1 MIGLAYYNAIPTTL
15 DLNGPILSIT
25 QQPEAQTVNDGGS
38 VEIIGIATATFP
50 QEERATNT
58 GTLSYQWYEVG
69 VGALSNSNTISG
81 AGSTTLS
88 ITNLSNPA
96 DTGRQFYL
104 RSEYVP
110 SAYQTSSPVTAGTA
124 RSTGYAIN
132 GPLDSEIVGVTV
144 NPTITINTQPSDETV
159 AQTQDATFTVDASA
173 SDGSDLTYQWNVN
186 GTPVSD
192 SGTVSGATTPTLT
205 VSTGDVSVNDVSVT
219 VSHPT
224 AGNSPVTSDTAT
236 WTTVSARSIVSYDY
250 LDDTANYYGRT
261 TTNLFDGPLT
271 ITADPGAATRSYSL
285 WAPEKNVKVRITMA
299 AGAGAS
305 RNGNRGGYGGL
316 SVFELELI
324 KNTEYVLKLGA
335 ATMPTGGTNGGGG
348 AAYLYK
354 KAQLLVALGGGGG
367 AGTQGRGGDGGGV
380 SIAGERGAGRNGGA
394 GGALFAIGTL
404 PVTGF
409 FPGGQVYGGV
419 NWSSPTAGRASGC
432 PMGGDW
438 FRARYSPC
446 ADMGVQKW
454 RVSNG
459 SELSQTASIL
469 RGYKPGIGHRN
480 NGGNGSGDNGGG
492 ASGAQ
497 GGNAGGG
504 SGSGGGGG
512 SGYSNGEVTLIST
525 QLGGNT
531 STNAFITLEY
541 VA

>member
-69 VGALSNSNTISG
+69 VGALSNSDTISG
-81 AGSTTLS
+81 VGSTTLS
-88 ITNLSNPA
+88 LSNLSNPI

-144 NPTITINTQPSDETV
+144 NPTITINQQPTNDTV
-159 AQTQDATFTVDASA
+159 AQTQNATFTVDASS
-173 SDGSDLTYQWNVN
+173 SDGTDVTYQWNVN
-186 GTPVSD
+186 GNPVSN

-205 VSTGDVSVNDVSVT
+205 ISSPNVSTNNVNVT

-224 AGNSPVTSDTAT
+224 AGNSPVISNTAT
-236 WTTVSARSIVSYDY
+236 WTVVSARSIVSYDVFS
-250 LDDTANYYGRT
+250 DSGTYYGRGT
-261 TTNLFDGPLT
+261 QNLFDSALT
-271 ITADPGAATRSYSL
+271 LNADPGNVTRGITL
-285 WAPEKNVKVRITMA
+285 WAPEKEVRVRITMA
-299 AGAGAS
+299 AAAGQGRS
-305 RNGNRGGYGGL
+305 GNRGGYGGL
-316 SVFELELI
+316 SVFEFTLQQNVEHYI
-324 KNTEYVLKLGA
+324 ALGA
-335 ATMPTGGTNGGGG
+335 ATQPTGGTNGGGG
-348 AAYLYK
+348 GAFLYK
-354 KAQLLVALGGGGG
+354 KGQLLVALGGGGG
-367 AGTQGRGGDGGGV
+367 AGTGGRGGDGGGV
-380 SIAGERGAGRNGGA
+380 SVAGERGAGRNGGA
-394 GGALFAIGTL
+394 GGQLFAIGTL

-409 FPGGQVYGGV
+409 FPGGQTYGGV
-419 NWSSPTAGRASGC
+419 NWSSPTAGRVSGC
-432 PMGGDW
+432 PMGSPY
-438 FRARYSPC
+438 FRSRYSPC
-446 ADMGVQKW
+446 NDIGNSQYRNSA
-454 RVSNG
+454 G
-459 SELSQTASIL
+459 SVIGGTATIV
-469 RGYKPGIGHRN
+469 RGFKPGIGHRN
-480 NGGNGSGDNGGG
+480 NGGNGSGSEGGG
-492 ASGAQ
+492 ASGAF

-504 SGSGGGGG
+504 SGSGGGGA
-512 SGYSNGEVTLIST
+512 SGYSNGEVTLINT

-541 VA
+541 VS